1 MAQVFRRMFEES
13 SLKAGREMLR
23 NALCVQAALGSDR
36 DDIVLH
42 GVILSVTQ
50 RVEENLKRALWRS
63 LRE

>member
-1 MAQVFRRMFEES
+1 
-13 SLKAGREMLR
+13 MLG

-50 RVEENLKRALWRS
+50 RVEENMKCALWSS
-63 LRE
+63 LQK

>member
-1 MAQVFRRMFEES
+1 
-13 SLKAGREMLR
+13 MLR

-50 RVEENLKRALWRS
+50 WVEKYVKCALWRS
-63 LRE
+63 LRQRGNFAAFGAA